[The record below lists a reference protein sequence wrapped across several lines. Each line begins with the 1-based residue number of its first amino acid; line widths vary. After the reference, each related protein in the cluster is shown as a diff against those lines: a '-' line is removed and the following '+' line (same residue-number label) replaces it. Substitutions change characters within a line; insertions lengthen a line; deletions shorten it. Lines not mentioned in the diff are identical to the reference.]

1 MSWKH
6 WPSVR
11 GLPTDRIALPTN
23 SWTAAILHVA
33 CFLDLF
39 LVSPHSFFGHSKVWG
54 SDDHLAVEGGGG
66 GGGYWWFQKKNILQ
80 NDFQGKNICTK
91 KKISW
96 RIMLGKKTC
105 TVIWRGK
112 LLTKPNHPH
121 LPRPPPQKS
130 NGRLGPG
137 KSKMA
142 DVYSVGTQVDLLYLF
157 ITWDVTLVEF

>member
-1 MSWKH
+1 MKTRCLLIH
-6 WPSVR
+6 EQPPSCM
-11 GLPTDRIALPTN
+11 LPVSSTFFQSRPI
-23 SWTAAILHVA
+23 
-33 CFLDLF
+33 LF
-39 LVSPHSFFGHSKVWG
+39 LVIQKCGGIGGSFGCWG
-54 SDDHLAVEGGGG
+54 WGGGG
-66 GGGYWWFQKKNILQ
+66 GGVIGDFRKKTSCRMISKEKISALKKNLMAY
-80 NDFQGKNICTK
+80 NA
-91 KKISW
+91 
-96 RIMLGKKTC
+96 GKKTY

-112 LLTKPNHPH
+112 FLTKPNHPH

>member
-1 MSWKH
+1 MSWKRAAYWFMNSRH
-6 WPSVR
+6 LACCLFPRPFFSLAPFFLWSFKSV
-11 GLPTDRIALPTN
+11 G
-23 SWTAAILHVA
+23 
-33 CFLDLF
+33 
-39 LVSPHSFFGHSKVWG
+39 G
-54 SDDHLAVEGGGG
+54 SEDHLAVEGGGVG
-66 GGGYWWFQKKNILQ
+66 GEGVIGDFRKKTSCRMISKEKISALKKNLMAY
-80 NDFQGKNICTK
+80 NA
-91 KKISW
+91 
-96 RIMLGKKTC
+96 GKKTY

-112 LLTKPNHPH
+112 FLTKPNHPH

>member
-1 MSWKH
+1 MISKEKI
-6 WPSVR
+6 S
-11 GLPTDRIALPTN
+11 AL
-23 SWTAAILHVA
+23 
-33 CFLDLF
+33 
-39 LVSPHSFFGHSKVWG
+39 
-54 SDDHLAVEGGGG
+54 
-66 GGGYWWFQKKNILQ
+66 KKNLMAY
-80 NDFQGKNICTK
+80 NA
-91 KKISW
+91 
-96 RIMLGKKTC
+96 GKKTY

-112 LLTKPNHPH
+112 FLTKPNHPH